1 MSDVLE
7 RKVWP
12 IFAWIS
18 GVLFA
23 ATLLLTWAASFV
35 DNRWGGFL
43 AVNVI
48 MLTAATIAT
57 AGFAVEGDTYTRRP
71 RGWRKLRRE
80 AERQAYI
87 ERLERELL

>member
-1 MSDVLE
+1 MSDVLK

-18 GVLFA
+18 GGLFTSMLA
-23 ATLLLTWAASFV
+23 LIWATSFV

-48 MLTAATIAT
+48 SLMASTIAT
-57 AGFAVEGDTYTRRP
+57 AGFAAEGNTYTKRP
-71 RGWRKLRRE
+71 RGWRKLRWE

>member
-1 MSDVLE
+1 MSDLL
-7 RKVWP
+7 RRPVWP

-18 GVLFA
+18 GGLFVSMLA
-23 ATLLLTWAASFV
+23 LIWAVSFV
-35 DNRWGGFL
+35 DDRWGGFL

-48 MLTAATIAT
+48 SLIAAAIAT
-57 AGFAVEGDTYTRRP
+57 VGFAGEGDTYTKRP

>member
-1 MSDVLE
+1 MSGLLD
-7 RKVWP
+7 RPVWP

-18 GVLFA
+18 GGLFA
-23 ATLLLTWAASFV
+23 SMLAPIWAVSFV
-35 DNRWGGFL
+35 DNRWEGFL
-43 AVNVI
+43 VVNV
-48 MLTAATIAT
+48 LALLASVVTTFA
-57 AGFAVEGDTYTRRP
+57 FAVEGTTYTKRP

>member
-1 MSDVLE
+1 MSDVLK

-18 GVLFA
+18 GGLFVSMLA
-23 ATLLLTWAASFV
+23 LIWAVSFV
-35 DNRWGGFL
+35 DDRWGGFL

-48 MLTAATIAT
+48 SLLASTVAL
-57 AGFAVEGDTYTRRP
+57 AGFAGDGETYTAKP

>member
-1 MSDVLE
+1 MSDVLD

-12 IFAWIS
+12 IFAWIT
-18 GVLFA
+18 GGLFLSMLA
-23 ATLLLTWAASFV
+23 LIWAVSFV
-35 DNRWGGFL
+35 DERWGGFL

-48 MLTAATIAT
+48 SLIVATVAT
-57 AGFAVEGDTYTRRP
+57 AGFAADGNTYTKRP
-71 RGWRKLRRE
+71 RGGRRLRRE

>member
-1 MSDVLE
+1 MSDMLE

-12 IFAWIS
+12 IFAWITGS
-18 GVLFA
+18 LFISMLA
-23 ATLLLTWAASFV
+23 LIWAVSFV
-35 DNRWGGFL
+35 DDRWGGFL
-43 AVNVI
+43 SANVFI
-48 MLTAATIAT
+48 LLASGVATLA
-57 AGFAVEGDTYTRRP
+57 FAYMDVTYTKRP

>member
-1 MSDVLE
+1 MSDRGE
-7 RKVWP
+7 RPVWP

-18 GVLFA
+18 GGLLVS
-23 ATLLLTWAASFV
+23 TLTLTWAVSFV
-35 DNRWGGFL
+35 DGRWEAFL
-43 AVNVI
+43 AVNTLLL
-48 MLTAATIAT
+48 LTSLIPL
-57 AGFAVEGDTYTRRP
+57 GVCLLEDMTYTKKP